1 MKSKSQD
8 KNKTLTTSCKECM
21 FAVYDGI
28 TQTGCEMDRLKK
40 FKACDDAI
48 VSEAM
53 DDDKEFFILNRACN
67 YFRAEGTETNA
78 KVVRHQGDMGFGVV
92 VDISDCSD
100 LRPLRAT
107 LYSLLDIKYSL
118 AKWGIIIVHD
128 KNIWNDVESRNGLA
142 GFRNTLVKTGGI
154 YTEVLVTLE
163 DRRKDFDSFKAAH
176 NLGIS
181 YVTRIK
187 PGDKVGER
195 TFQKINGMINN
206 DMKKVVTFSTEDADF
221 ILFRALNMY
230 YPQYNCYDTLIS
242 NVKEESKL
250 QGLHIDL

>member
-1 MKSKSQD
+1 
-8 KNKTLTTSCKECM
+8 
-21 FAVYDGI
+21 
-28 TQTGCEMDRLKK
+28 
-40 FKACDDAI
+40 
-48 VSEAM
+48 
-53 DDDKEFFILNRACN
+53 
-67 YFRAEGTETNA
+67 
-78 KVVRHQGDMGFGVV
+78 
-92 VDISDCSD
+92 
-100 LRPLRAT
+100 
-107 LYSLLDIKYSL
+107 
-118 AKWGIIIVHD
+118 
-128 KNIWNDVESRNGLA
+128 
-142 GFRNTLVKTGGI
+142 LVKTGGI

-187 PGDKVGER
+187 PGDKVGDR
-195 TFQKINGMINN
+195 TFQKINGMIND

-230 YPQYNCYDTLIS
+230 YPQYNCYDTLMS